1 MQHREKED
9 RMVDG
14 KCLVSIGMPVYNE
27 ERYIEQALQSL
38 LSQSVED
45 FELIISDNASTDRT
59 GESCLAYLATW
70 GSERRPHRELP
81 GALAGTTVT
90 PATEGHSQKKIQSP
104 DDLASG
110 PSRARLASRLK
121 QLKSSE
127 KLGRLC
133 CPNRCDRFSP
143 FRLAGCSGYS

>member
-9 RMVDG
+9 RTVDG

-59 GESCLAYLATW
+59 GRSVSLMRRRTSACATIGWKLISDLLQTSVVSFNCLMHLISFGPQDTIS
-70 GSERRPHRELP
+70 GMRP
-81 GALAGTTVT
+81 
-90 PATEGHSQKKIQSP
+90 S
-104 DDLASG
+104 
-110 PSRARLASRLK
+110 
-121 QLKSSE
+121 
-127 KLGRLC
+127 
-133 CPNRCDRFSP
+133 
-143 FRLAGCSGYS
+143 